1 MQGNTRR
8 DTTPELAVRG
18 MLREMGWTGY
28 RLDWK
33 KAAGRPDIAY
43 PGRKIAIFVNGCFW
57 HHHEGCKYATT
68 PARNAGYWEA
78 KFERNRERDEEVRR
92 ELEGEGWQV
101 VVIWECELKG
111 ARLEETRER
120 LRREIEWAFVEV

>member
-8 DTTPELAVRG
+8 DTSPELAVRG

-57 HHHEGCKYATT
+57 HHHEGCRYATT
-68 PARNAGYWEA
+68 PARNAEYWEA

-92 ELEGEGWQV
+92 ELEDEGWQV